1 MKMNIHLFEKIIK
14 TDKSIE
20 LDFTKEHYKLLGE
33 KEEDTTNIVKDIIA
47 FSNTIRE
54 NSAFIIIGIL
64 EENGKKELLGIN
76 NPMDDKILQSKIKNK
91 VYPRP
96 RFKYINFEYQSKVFG
111 IVEIPVRR
119 YPETIKPS
127 IKMKGLEVGKVYCRE
142 GSSNI
147 EANGREI
154 IAINNWITKLPE
166 HSEDFKIRDEISN
179 LISEISANTEP
190 LSFGFSKGLKIAN
203 ATNDDELLK
212 FCKSELEGYYG
223 DVLETQYLEHRK
235 VEILISVDLIE
246 SNPPDGNPEIENFWK
261 ELKSKEHFH
270 QTTILRNEKINK
282 IEDTLNSFKT
292 KGMNR
297 YKTEEKKYKDVFNS
311 DEFGDMPL
319 YFYSGFDTFNLLY
332 KSIKNRFIDVLMK
345 RI

>member
-1 MKMNIHLFEKIIK
+1 M
-14 TDKSIE
+14 
-20 LDFTKEHYKLLGE
+20 
-33 KEEDTTNIVKDIIA
+33 
-47 FSNTIRE
+47 
-54 NSAFIIIGIL
+54 
-64 EENGKKELLGIN
+64 
-76 NPMDDKILQSKIKNK
+76 
-91 VYPRP
+91 
-96 RFKYINFEYQSKVFG
+96 
-111 IVEIPVRR
+111 
-119 YPETIKPS
+119 
-127 IKMKGLEVGKVYCRE
+127 
-142 GSSNI
+142 
-147 EANGREI
+147 
-154 IAINNWITKLPE
+154 
-166 HSEDFKIRDEISN
+166 
-179 LISEISANTEP
+179 
-190 LSFGFSKGLKIAN
+190 
-203 ATNDDELLK
+203 
-212 FCKSELEGYYG
+212 
-223 DVLETQYLEHRK
+223 
-235 VEILISVDLIE
+235 SVDLIE